1 MSRSFHLRHSLLAAV
16 VAVALS
22 PSAAFAE
29 RIAVTAARYVD
40 VDSGTLRENAVVVI
54 DGERIADV
62 RNDSQVPADARRI
75 DLGDMTLMPG
85 LIDCH
90 VHIDGQSGD
99 FYTEAFRRSPIDNAV
114 KAHLYA
120 RRTLLA
126 GFTTVRNLGSAEFID
141 VALRNAISRGEVQ
154 GPRILASGVAL
165 GATGG
170 HADGGTGFSPYLQF
184 EGFNGI
190 ADGVDAI
197 RAKVRFDVKYGADVI
212 KFMASAGVL
221 SEEESVGEPQYS
233 QEEMNAL
240 VDEAHRWHRKVA
252 AHAHGTEAIKM
263 AVRAGV
269 DSIEH
274 GSFLDDDAI
283 ALMKKHGTWL
293 VADVYNDDYILT
305 EFARLKYPESMIEKE
320 RKVGRTQ
327 RESFR
332 SAVKAGV
339 KIAYGTDAGVYPH
352 GDNARQFAKMTE
364 WGQTPMQAL
373 QSATVRAAELL
384 GRSDQV
390 GALRKGLYADLVAVP
405 GNPLQDIGVMEK
417 VSFVMKGGAVE
428 KRATAP

>member
-1 MSRSFHLRHSLLAAV
+1 MSCSSHLRQSLLATVIALAFSP
-16 VAVALS
+16 AVAL
-22 PSAAFAE
+22 ADLV
-29 RIAVTAARYVD
+29 AVTAARLVD
-40 VDSGTLRENAVVVI
+40 VESGALRENAVVVV
-54 DGERIADV
+54 DGERIVDV
-62 RNDSQVPADARRI
+62 RTDGQVPAGAQRI
-75 DLGDMTLMPG
+75 DLGDVTLLPG

-114 KAHLYA
+114 KSHIYA

-126 GFTTVRNLGSAEFID
+126 GFTTVRNVGSAEFID
-141 VALRNAISRGEVQ
+141 VALRNAINRGEVQ

-170 HADGGTGFSPYLQF
+170 HADGGTGFSPYMHF
-184 EGFNGI
+184 SGFSGI

-274 GSFLDDDAI
+274 GSFLDDEAI

-293 VADVYNDDYILT
+293 VADIYNDDYILS
-305 EFARLKYPESMIEKE
+305 EFARLKYPQSMIEKE

-332 SAVKAGV
+332 NAVKAGV

-352 GDNARQFAKMTE
+352 GDNAKQFVKMTE
-364 WGQTPMQAL
+364 WGQTPTQAL

-384 GRSDQV
+384 GRGDQI
-390 GALRKGLYADLVAVP
+390 GALRNGLYADLVAVP
-405 GNPLQDIGVMEK
+405 GNPLQDIAVMER
-417 VSFVMKGGAVE
+417 VSFVMKAGKVE
-428 KRATAP
+428 KTAASP

>member
-1 MSRSFHLRHSLLAAV
+1 MSRPFPLRQSLLAAV
-16 VAVALS
+16 VVLALS
-22 PSAAFAE
+22 PAAAFAE
-29 RIAVTAARYVD
+29 RVAVTAARFVD
-40 VDSGTLRENAVVVI
+40 VDHGALRENAVVVI
-54 DGERIADV
+54 DGERIVDV
-62 RNDSQVPADARRI
+62 RSDGQVPADARRI
-75 DLGDMTLMPG
+75 DLGDVTLMPG

-114 KAHLYA
+114 KSHLYA

-126 GFTTVRNLGSAEFID
+126 GFTTVRNVGSAEFID
-141 VALRNAISRGEVQ
+141 VALRNAINRGEVQ

-170 HADGGTGFSPYLQF
+170 HADGGTGFSPYMHF

-274 GSFLDDDAI
+274 GSFLDDEAI

-293 VADVYNDDYILT
+293 VADVYNDDYILA
-305 EFARLKYPESMIEKE
+305 EFARLKYPDSMIEKE

-352 GDNARQFAKMTE
+352 GDNAKQFAKMTE

-405 GNPLQDIGVMEK
+405 GNPLQDITAMEK
-417 VSFVMKGGAVE
+417 VSFVMKGGTVE
-428 KRATAP
+428 KSAKSP

>member
-1 MSRSFHLRHSLLAAV
+1 MSRSSVLRQSLLAAV
-16 VAVALS
+16 AALAVS
-22 PSAAFAE
+22 PAAFAE
-29 RIAVTAARYVD
+29 RIAVTADRLVD
-40 VDSGTLRENAVVVI
+40 VDSGALREKAVVVV
-54 DGERIADV
+54 DGERIVEV
-62 RNDSQVPADARRI
+62 RTDGQVPADARRI
-75 DLGDMTLMPG
+75 DLGDVTLMPG

-126 GFTTVRNLGSAEFID
+126 GFTTVRNVGSAEFID
-141 VALRNAISRGEVQ
+141 VALRNAINRGEVQ

-170 HADGGTGFSPYLQF
+170 HADGGTGFSPYLRF
-184 EGFNGI
+184 EGYSGI

-269 DSIEH
+269 DSVEH
-274 GSFLDDDAI
+274 GSFLDDEAI
-283 ALMKKHGTWL
+283 ALMNKHGTWL
-293 VADVYNDDYILT
+293 VADIYNDDYILS

-320 RKVGRTQ
+320 RKVGRIQ
-327 RESFR
+327 RESFQR
-332 SAVKAGV
+332 AVKAGV

-352 GDNARQFAKMTE
+352 GDNAKQFAKMTQ

-390 GALRKGLYADLVAVP
+390 GAVRKGLYADLVAVP
-405 GNPLQDIGVMEK
+405 GNPLNDIAVMEN
-417 VSFVMKGGAVE
+417 VSFVMKGGKVE
-428 KRATAP
+428 KPAAP